1 MFLDAISIYFIFLP
15 LLVPIALHFDW
26 NLVWFGIVIT
36 MNLAIGQFTPP
47 MAVNLMVTT
56 RIAGVTMESTVRW
69 VLWLVG
75 AMTIA
80 LMLVTFIPELT
91 LWLPRVLGY
100 VR

>member
-1 MFLDAISIYFIFLP
+1 
-15 LLVPIALHFDW
+15 
-26 NLVWFGIVIT
+26 
-36 MNLAIGQFTPP
+36 
-47 MAVNLMVTT
+47 
-56 RIAGVTMESTVRW
+56 VRW